1 MARSQSGESVL
12 SRAVRI
18 LRLFT
23 AGSPALTASE
33 IARGADLPV
42 ATAHR
47 LVAELV
53 ELGVLERTPD
63 RRVRMGVQMWEW
75 ASRSSRALDLREA
88 AMPAME
94 DLHALVRQHTQLGVL
109 EGTDVLYVERL
120 SARSAVHN
128 DTRIAGRL
136 PIHAT
141 SAGLV
146 LLAHASVDL
155 QESVLAGN
163 LRPYTPQTI
172 TDPRELRRVLADI
185 RRQGYVAAE
194 QMITPG
200 STGLGVPVRGVEG
213 DVVAA
218 LCLVVPGDTENRRQY
233 IGALMATARTIS
245 RALGVP
251 PDPERP
257 VRAQGSLG

>member
-1 MARSQSGESVL
+1 MARSPSGESVL
-12 SRAVRI
+12 ERAVRI

-23 AGSPALTASE
+23 AGSPALTVAE
-33 IARGADLPV
+33 IARGADLPI

-47 LVAELV
+47 LVGELI
-53 ELGVLERTPD
+53 ELGVLERAAD

-94 DLHALVRQHTQLGVL
+94 DLHAVVRHHTQLGVL
-109 EGTDVLYVERL
+109 EGTDVLYIERL
-120 SARSAVHN
+120 SARTAVHN

-146 LLAHASVDL
+146 LLANAAVDV
-155 QESVLAGN
+155 QESVLAGH
-163 LRPYTPQTI
+163 LARYTPYTI
-172 TDPRELRRVLADI
+172 TDPRDLRRLLADI
-185 RRQGYVAAE
+185 RRQGYVVAE
-194 QMITPG
+194 QMITLG
-200 STGLGVPVRGVEG
+200 STGVGVPVRGSTG

-218 LCLVVPGDTENRRQY
+218 LCLVVPAVSENRRQY
-233 IGALMATARTIS
+233 IGALMTTARTIS
-245 RALGVP
+245 RTLG
-251 PDPERP
+251 
-257 VRAQGSLG
+257 AHS